1 MSIRFTTITAAA
13 LAVAALAPAAANAS
27 SVGGVQAFSSQS
39 RSGLPSSTDAAYRVP
54 AGRVEHRVW
63 TVTVSGSQS
72 APKKERQELWLTAT
86 RARLVATTIATGKVR
101 TEVVDR
107 PGESRIYD
115 AKTNRLT
122 ILRHKVTDPPPYAS
136 SAFEAALHLAYVRQ
150 GIMRVTG
157 EQVVAGRRAL
167 VLESVPQKWITS
179 DPGSRGTALVD
190 AETYEVL
197 QTRSILGDGQFDQ
210 FVDTTVD
217 ELVNA
222 KAQVTAKL
230 AARRHAGARVSRIG
244 R

>member
-1 MSIRFTTITAAA
+1 MSQRITTITVAA
-13 LAVAALAPAAANAS
+13 LAVAALSPAAAGAS

-39 RSGLPSSTDAAYRVP
+39 RSGLPSSTAAAYRVP
-54 AGRVEHRVW
+54 AGKVEHRVW
-63 TVTVSGSQS
+63 TVTVSGSKS
-72 APKKERQELWLTAT
+72 VPKKERQELWLTVT

-115 AKTNRLT
+115 AQANRLT
-122 ILRHKVTDPPPYAS
+122 ILSHKAGDPPPYAS
-136 SAFEAALHLAYVRQ
+136 AVFEAALHRAYVEQ

-167 VLESVPQKWITS
+167 VLESVAAKWITS

-190 AETYEVL
+190 AETYHVL
-197 QTRSILGDGQFDQ
+197 QEQSFRGDGLFTQT
-210 FVDTTVD
+210 VETKVD
-217 ELVNA
+217 EVVNA
-222 KAQVTAKL
+222 KAAVTAKL
-230 AARRHAGARVSRIG
+230 AARRHSGAKVSRIG